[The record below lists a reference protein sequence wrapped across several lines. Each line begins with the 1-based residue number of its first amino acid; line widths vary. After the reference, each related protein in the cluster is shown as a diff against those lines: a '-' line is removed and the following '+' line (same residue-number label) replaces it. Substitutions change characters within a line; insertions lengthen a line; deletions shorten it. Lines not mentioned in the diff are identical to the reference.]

1 MNENSDPTRGTT
13 QINSEILIPLFCFMI
28 KYAEEDSLLN

>member
-1 MNENSDPTRGTT
+1 MNENMDPTWRTT
-13 QINSEILIPLFCFMI
+13 QINSEILISLFCFMI

>member
-1 MNENSDPTRGTT
+1 MNENMDLKRRTT
-13 QINSEILIPLFCFMI
+13 QINSEILISLFCFII